1 MKFLLGLG
9 IGVALGTVFAPAS
22 GVETRRWLK
31 QQSREISRLPIRK
44 VREAFENTREKAG
57 EMGARAGRKAT
68 ESAIE
73 AVENK
78 IVG

>member
-1 MKFLLGLG
+1 
-9 IGVALGTVFAPAS
+9 
-22 GVETRRWLK
+22 
-31 QQSREISRLPIRK
+31 